1 MRAFGWL
8 QNRTREPIRVVI
20 PIAVFVVT
28 VKGLFERLDCASGG
42 IE

>member
-8 QNRTREPIRVVI
+8 QNRTREPIRVVV
-20 PIAVFVVT
+20 PIAVLEASVR
-28 VKGLFERLDCASGG
+28 GLFERLDCARGG